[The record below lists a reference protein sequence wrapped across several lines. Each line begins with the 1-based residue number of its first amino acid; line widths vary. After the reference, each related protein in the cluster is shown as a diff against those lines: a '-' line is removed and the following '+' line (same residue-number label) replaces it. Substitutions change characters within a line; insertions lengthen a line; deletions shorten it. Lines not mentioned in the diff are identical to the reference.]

1 LALSVW
7 VVFVVAFAT
16 ALATGLGAVPL
27 LLLRGRSDSWLG
39 LGNAIAAGMMTAA
52 TIALLYEGGRDNV
65 ALTIAGVAVG
75 AVFMIGARRVASH
88 RHTLTFGSLRDA
100 DAVAALAIVGAMTI
114 HSFTEGAGVGVSFG
128 GGETLG
134 FLIAIA
140 IAVHNIPE
148 GLAVSVVLVP
158 RGTTVPRAAVWSV
171 ITSLP
176 QPLVAVPAFLFV
188 EEFGSLLPLGLGFA
202 GGAMLWIAVTQL
214 MPDALR
220 LTSAR
225 SVMVAAAVSAG
236 LMLALQA
243 FLLAT

>member
-52 TIALLYEGGRDNV
+52 TMALLYEGGRDNV

-148 GLAVSVVLVP
+148 GLAVASCSSHGARPSHVRLS
-158 RGTTVPRAAVWSV
+158 GASSRAFRSRSSRFPPFCSSRSSDRCCRSGSGSQA
-171 ITSLP
+171 
-176 QPLVAVPAFLFV
+176 ARCY
-188 EEFGSLLPLGLGFA
+188 GSL
-202 GGAMLWIAVTQL
+202 
-214 MPDALR
+214 
-220 LTSAR
+220 
-225 SVMVAAAVSAG
+225 
-236 LMLALQA
+236 
-243 FLLAT
+243 